1 MKINGIMIGFNMI
14 VAFVL
19 FVFGRGTVEAL
30 QTVSE
35 DIEQL
40 KQSNQTQDLQ
50 MESISEGIEANEE
63 LLFDVFDM
71 QFYSYVDATVYH
83 AVEEQTDSTPTI
95 TADGTN
101 IDPLRASDYKYI
113 AVSRDLH
120 TRWGGRFNFNDVVYI
135 QSDHVHG
142 FFIIKDIMNARFT
155 KRIDFLQHEDEPVF
169 KLSGVELYATNIQV
183 THEVF

>member
-1 MKINGIMIGFNMI
+1 MKINGIMIGFNM
-14 VAFVL
+14 VFALLL
-19 FVFGRGTVEAL
+19 FLFGRGTVEAL

-35 DIEQL
+35 DVEQL
-40 KQSNQTQDLQ
+40 KASNQTQDQQ
-50 MESISEGIEANEE
+50 MQSISRGIESNEE
-63 LLFDVFDM
+63 LLFDVFNL
-71 QFYSYVDATVYH
+71 QFYGLVDATVYH

-120 TRWGGRFNFNDVVYI
+120 TRWGGKFQFNDVVYI
-135 QSDHVHG
+135 DSDHVHG
-142 FFIIKDIMNARFT
+142 FFIIKDVMNARFT
-155 KRIDFLQHEDEPVF
+155 NRIDFLQHEDEPIF
-169 KLSGVELYATNIQV
+169 KLSGVELYATNIQI